1 MKDVELAFY
10 VLANPVKRGYLQTGM
25 RASVYLAIFYSFAVE
40 KSFCSCKSALSESVL
55 KGSSVTSTSFV
66 VALALIRFTFCHNL
80 SILFCSPALQYPVSS
95 ICFQSFF
102 YLKNHPNLFTDDI

>member
-40 KSFCSCKSALSESVL
+40 KSFA
-55 KGSSVTSTSFV
+55 V
-66 VALALIRFTFCHNL
+66 V
-80 SILFCSPALQYPVSS
+80 SQLFL
-95 ICFQSFF
+95 
-102 YLKNHPNLFTDDI
+102 NLF